1 MKRTQRIILL
11 LLVISLLISGFN
23 YNIVYSKEIQKDD
36 EKNKG
41 WEISNDNTLII
52 STFEVR
58 DGNVINDGWKEIRNA
73 VKKIYI
79 KNAKIVDMTK
89 GLSETSTKTNVSFQS
104 LFEKMENLE
113 KVEID
118 GLDLDNVDCLSDMF
132 FYNKK

>member
-104 LFEKMENLE
+104 LFEKMENQCYLFQ
-113 KVEID
+113 ISS
-118 GLDLDNVDCLSDMF
+118 LL
-132 FYNKK
+132 